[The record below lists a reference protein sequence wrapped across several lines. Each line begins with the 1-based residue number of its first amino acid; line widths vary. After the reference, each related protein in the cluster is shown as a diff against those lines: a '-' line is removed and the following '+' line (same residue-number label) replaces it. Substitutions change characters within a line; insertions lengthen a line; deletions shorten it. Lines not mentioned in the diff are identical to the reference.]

1 MPLDKLK
8 KIVILVLA
16 PPKTKILAPPNSTM
30 DILFINVANIN
41 ILVTI
46 DEIKISLKKRIWS
59 MNPSGNNQHV
69 QMNPFLTP

>member
-8 KIVILVLA
+8 KIVKLVLA

-46 DEIKISLKKRIWS
+46 DEIKISLKKRILVDDS
-59 MNPSGNNQHV
+59 
-69 QMNPFLTP
+69 